1 MIDYFSYDGKGA
13 LPKYAPGIP
22 GYGQKGAP
30 GNTGDDGE
38 NVYYSSYIISNETD
52 RANAEEKIN
61 ARKTLSNNKLYND
74 DKNINYKVGD
84 IVLDA
89 EGIFYK
95 IKYDETAKL
104 LKFSGEDTQV
114 NINTNSSLTID
125 DFSVACITSFKVKK
139 TEIDPDLSDR
149 TDANEDPSV
158 PDYDDDTLSWK
169 IENPYYVGDYDD
181 NSKSP
186 YITHKNYYSKYLYG
200 NHIKFTISSKEYLT
214 DCTFKYCLTFPSGE
228 IISKIS
234 NSMSETIFVDNKFV
248 YDNIGDEA
256 FSEYKYDIDS
266 NGMSKDVKSIIKE
279 LGEED
284 RYIAI
289 IASEYIKKY
298 CKAYAEITTASNTT
312 YRIDIDDLFF
322 KDGKVVEVTDK
333 DYTDTGRVDHIT
345 PGKLSTTWKF
355 PEYICGNEYF
365 PSDMNIDNDYV
376 RYIDPKYL
384 IVHPNKD
391 KQNEYVPTFNKEFKQ
406 FNKFKFDK
414 IACGYSK
421 DAYEIKA
428 RYIFNGYVTG
438 DRYAY
443 NDASTGDNE
452 ILTNRIIR
460 LYFNKLKSFTFIIKY
475 NPIND
480 DNNDQVYPDTA
491 VYIGIPNIPLIKWNE
506 GKPIIEQF
514 KDIKDVT
521 WNIDNIDSSG
531 ILYLNKIVPTVNL
544 EDTDTYTRTLDAGIA
559 QVIINAE
566 NYSSIINKNADN
578 FIEIGMISRSDEK
591 NNHRSDYDVS
601 LYIYSMNDTPD
612 DSTASS
618 ESKDSITIDTGEIYS
633 ASNYPFTQNN

>member
-13 LPKYAPGIP
+13 LPKYAPGVP

-61 ARKTLSNNKLYND
+61 TGKSLSNNALYND
-74 DKNINYKVGD
+74 GKNINYKVGD

-95 IKYDETAKL
+95 IRYDDTTNL

-125 DFSVACITSFKVKK
+125 DFSVACVTSFKIKK
-139 TEIDPDLSDR
+139 TEVDPDLS
-149 TDANEDPSV
+149 NETNASDENI
-158 PDYDDDTLSWK
+158 PDYDDNTLSWK
-169 IENPYYVGDYDD
+169 IENPYYLGDYDN

-186 YITHKNYYSKYLYG
+186 YTAHKNYYSKYLYG
-200 NHIKFTISSKEYLT
+200 NHIKFTIASK
-214 DCTFKYCLTFPSGE
+214 DPIDNCVFKYCLAFPSGE
-228 IISKIS
+228 MISKMS
-234 NSMSETIFVDNKFV
+234 NNMSETIFVDNRFV

-256 FSEYKYDIDS
+256 FSEYQYDIDS
-266 NGMSKDVKSIIKE
+266 NGTLKDVKSIIEE

-298 CKAYAEITTASNTT
+298 CKAYAEITTGSNTT

-322 KDGKVVEVTDK
+322 KDGKVVEITDK
-333 DYTDTGRVDHIT
+333 DYTDTGRVDHTT
-345 PGKLSTTWKF
+345 PGKLSTNWKF

-365 PSDMNIDNDYV
+365 SSDINIDNDYV
-376 RYIDPKYL
+376 RYIDPERATVK
-384 IVHPNKD
+384 PNKD
-391 KQNEYVPTFNKEFKQ
+391 KQDGYVPTFRKDFRQ

-414 IACGYSK
+414 INCGYSK

-428 RYIFNGYVTG
+428 RYIFNGYVLG
-438 DRYAY
+438 SSDRYVY
-443 NDASTGDNE
+443 NDSSSGE
-452 ILTNRIIR
+452 QEMLTNRIIR

-475 NPIND
+475 NPVND
-480 DNNDQVYPDTA
+480 SNDPIYPNTTI
-491 VYIGIPNIPLIKWNE
+491 YIGIPNIPLIKWDE
-506 GKPIIEQF
+506 GKPIVEQF
-514 KDIKDVT
+514 KNIKDVT
-521 WNIDNIDSSG
+521 WNIDNIDSAG
-531 ILYLNKIVPTVNL
+531 ILYLNKIDPTANPS
-544 EDTDTYTRTLDAGIA
+544 DTDIYTRTLDAGIA
-559 QVIINAE
+559 QVIINME
-566 NYSSIINKNADN
+566 NYPSVINKDADN
-578 FIEIGMISRSDEK
+578 FIDIGMISNNDDKS
-591 NNHRSDYDVS
+591 NHRNDYDIS

-612 DSTASS
+612 DNVASV
-618 ESKDSITIDTGEIYS
+618 EKNKSITIDTGRIVT
-633 ASNYPFTQNN
+633 ASDYPFTQNN